1 MIRFDAHSG
10 KFVVQAHCRVAYDFV
25 DAEGVLK
32 DGLAEGIGEVFLT
45 AQQVAELSAI
55 KSRAVSTWHNPDGRN
70 VTIASRGDDWQ
81 LAWHGTGHPRTPYPT
96 MIQGSDYREFI
107 SRLRAQG
114 FVPMPLVQ
122 SPPPPPAGR
131 Y

>member
-1 MIRFDAHSG
+1 MIRFDPHTG
-10 KFVVQAHCRVAYDFV
+10 KFVLQAHCRVAYDHV
-25 DAEGVLK
+25 GPDGVLK
-32 DGLAEGIGEVFLT
+32 DEVAEGLGEVYLT
-45 AQQVAELSAI
+45 PQQVAELAAQS
-55 KSRAVSTWHNPDGRN
+55 KRAVSTWANPDGRN
-70 VTIASRGDDWQ
+70 VTIGSRGEDWQ
-81 LAWHGTGHPRTPYPT
+81 LAWHGTGHTRTPYPT